1 MPECGKSRPEE
12 KVCLYNYI
20 MFDSTLTISY
30 ILGITPLYDAASN
43 GHLEVVN
50 LLLEKGAIPT
60 LKTDFGETPLQVLQK
75 WRTSTILTKDEESL
89 YNIICNKIHNMADRN
104 NTEYLN
110 RSKSKTPVKTIQ
122 DTSPPSTSK
131 KTSRIKELYSPALKR
146 RNIIDDESDEEF
158 NLSQNVRNQT
168 AFPSDSNSSDDERER
183 ERGKSKTLGVTEYKN
198 AMSAIRNRNTE
209 MPESEKKKT
218 KPKPALLAPDEIDDD
233 WLDDDMGI
241 MNKTKKRK
249 LSDPLTVI
257 AKKTSINSLRDSI
270 DNINKINPLTDNNSN
285 KKKSRNDVSEN
296 SSDSDHF
303 HINENIRP
311 KNVDD
316 FRNISRELNDSKA
329 KDTRDNMR
337 RRWKRQSTLLR
348 AGFQRKK
355 SVDSNSGSDTEFNR
369 EKKSTVSFSRK
380 SSMENVFSNSNDGF
394 NIVQS
399 MNPNIVQPVNV
410 IQPISI
416 VQNKNGRAM
425 QTQILPPAAV
435 KVKIEDKVL
444 LISLKLETINKLTIS
459 WLVEE
464 VKSRY
469 YK

>member
-1 MPECGKSRPEE
+1 
-12 KVCLYNYI
+12 
-20 MFDSTLTISY
+20 
-30 ILGITPLYDAASN
+30 
-43 GHLEVVN
+43 
-50 LLLEKGAIPT
+50 
-60 LKTDFGETPLQVLQK
+60 
-75 WRTSTILTKDEESL
+75 
-89 YNIICNKIHNMADRN
+89 MAER
-104 NTEYLN
+104 
-110 RSKSKTPVKTIQ
+110 RSKSKTPVKPIQ
-122 DTSPPSTSK
+122 DTTPPSTSK
-131 KTSRIKELYSPALKR
+131 MTSRLKQLYSPALKR

-158 NLSQNVRNQT
+158 DLSQNVKNQT
-168 AFPSDSNSSDDERER
+168 AFPSDSNSSDDEKDKRD
-183 ERGKSKTLGVTEYKN
+183 KSIILGVKEYKS
-198 AMSAIRNRNTE
+198 AMSAIRNRNIE
-209 MPESEKKKT
+209 IPESEKKKH
-218 KPKPALLAPDEIDDD
+218 KQKSALLAPEEVDDD

-249 LSDPLTVI
+249 LNDPLTVI
-257 AKKTSINSLRDSI
+257 AKKTSINSLRESI

-285 KKKSRNDVSEN
+285 SKKKSRLSGVVVSDN
-296 SSDSDHF
+296 SSDSDQF
-303 HINENIRP
+303 QINENIRP

-316 FRNISRELNDSKA
+316 LRNISREFNDSKV

-355 SVDSNSGSDTEFNR
+355 SVDSNSGSDTEFSR
-369 EKKSTVSFSRK
+369 ERKSTPSFSRK
-380 SSMENVFSNSNDGF
+380 SSMENSFSNSNDGF
-394 NIVQS
+394 NIVQNI
-399 MNPNIVQPVNV
+399 NPGIVQPVNV

-435 KVKIEDKVL
+435 KVKIEDKIL

-469 YK
+469 SK